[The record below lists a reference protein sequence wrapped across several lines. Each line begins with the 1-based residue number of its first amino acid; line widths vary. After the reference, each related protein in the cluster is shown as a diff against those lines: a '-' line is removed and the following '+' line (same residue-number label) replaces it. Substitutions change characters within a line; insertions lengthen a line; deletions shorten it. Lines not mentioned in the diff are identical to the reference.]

1 LYLFTTLTDR
11 GQYPP
16 EDIIALYAQRW
27 NVELNLRH
35 VRTPFPTEAPDGKP
49 VGIVRKE
56 LGLGV

>member
-1 LYLFTTLTDR
+1 MDR

-35 VRTPFPTEAPDGKP
+35 VRTPLHMEALDGKS
-49 VGIVRKE
+49 VDIVRKE